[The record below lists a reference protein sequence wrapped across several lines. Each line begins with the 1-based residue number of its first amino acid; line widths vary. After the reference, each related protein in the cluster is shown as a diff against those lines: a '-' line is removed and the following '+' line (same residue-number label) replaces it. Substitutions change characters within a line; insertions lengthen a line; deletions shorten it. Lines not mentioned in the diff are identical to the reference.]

1 MRCTLCT
8 IARRKRRR
16 YLFIKRKQYL
26 FLENFQM
33 IKPKLT
39 RFKYFFLLTFLWTLS
54 ACENSS
60 LSNFDFDFRGN
71 SFDTSDAALQATQ
84 SRPKANELG
93 IISYPTYQIAIARR
107 DDTIES
113 MAERLGQNPGELARY
128 NGLAEGERLRNGEVL
143 ALPRTGSRGGQ
154 YLESSDEIEETTL
167 SKDINV
173 LELAD
178 NALKVA
184 GGAENNQLDRTSSD
198 TKNLMDPIKHSV
210 VRGETVFTISR
221 LYNISVRSLADWN
234 GLDSNYTLREKQ
246 ILIIPLVDKKA
257 AKNTQKEVV
266 ESAAP
271 APPSS
276 KKPQPRN
283 VNKQEFSESTKTKI
297 SVPENG
303 RMAYPLEGL
312 IIREYSKNIN
322 DGIDFTA
329 QAGTKVVAADTG
341 LVATVTEDINQIA
354 IVVLKH
360 PGNILTVY
368 ANLTNIKV
376 ATNQNVNRGDILG
389 EIPDGDPPYL
399 HFEIREG
406 FESVDPLEYLN
417 N

>member
-1 MRCTLCT
+1 
-8 IARRKRRR
+8 
-16 YLFIKRKQYL
+16 
-26 FLENFQM
+26 M

-39 RFKYFFLLTFLWTLS
+39 KFKYFFLLTILWALS

-93 IISYPTYQIAIARR
+93 IISYPTYQIAVARR

-184 GGAENNQLDRTSSD
+184 GGSANNQLDRTSSD
-198 TKNLMDPIKHSV
+198 AKNLMDPIKHNV

-234 GLDSNYTLREKQ
+234 GLDSDYTLREGQ

-257 AKNTQKEVV
+257 TKNTQKEID
-266 ESAAP
+266 ESAVP

-283 VNKQEFSESTKTKI
+283 VKTQEFSKSTDTKI

-303 RMAYPLEGL
+303 KMAYPLEGL
-312 IIREYSKNIN
+312 VIREYSKNIN

-329 QAGTKVVAADTG
+329 RAGTKVVAADTG

-376 ATNQNVNRGDILG
+376 STNQNVNRGDILG

>member
-1 MRCTLCT
+1 
-8 IARRKRRR
+8 
-16 YLFIKRKQYL
+16 
-26 FLENFQM
+26 M
-33 IKPKLT
+33 IKTKLT
-39 RFKYFFLLTFLWTLS
+39 KFKYFFLLTILWMLT
-54 ACENSS
+54 ACENSD

-93 IISYPTYQIAIARR
+93 IISYPTYQIAVARR

-184 GGAENNQLDRTSSD
+184 GGAGNNQLDRTSSD
-198 TKNLMDPIKHSV
+198 AKNLMDPIKHNV

-234 GLDSNYTLREKQ
+234 GLDSDYTLREGQ

-257 AKNTQKEVV
+257 TKNTQKEID
-266 ESAAP
+266 ESAVP

-283 VNKQEFSESTKTKI
+283 VNTQEFSKSTDTKI

-303 RMAYPLEGL
+303 KMAYPLEGL
-312 IIREYSKNIN
+312 VIREYSKNIN

-329 QAGTKVVAADTG
+329 RAGTKVVAADTG

-376 ATNQNVNRGDILG
+376 STNQNVNRGDILG

>member
-1 MRCTLCT
+1 
-8 IARRKRRR
+8 
-16 YLFIKRKQYL
+16 
-26 FLENFQM
+26 M

-39 RFKYFFLLTFLWTLS
+39 KFKYFFLLTILWALS

-93 IISYPTYQIAIARR
+93 IISYPTYQIAVARR

-128 NGLAEGERLRNGEVL
+128 NGLAEGERLRNREVL

-184 GGAENNQLDRTSSD
+184 GGSANNQLDRTSSD
-198 TKNLMDPIKHSV
+198 AKNLMDPIKHNV

-234 GLDSNYTLREKQ
+234 GLDSDYTLREGQ

-257 AKNTQKEVV
+257 TKNTQKEID
-266 ESAAP
+266 ESAVP

-283 VNKQEFSESTKTKI
+283 VNTQEFSKSTDTKI

-303 RMAYPLEGL
+303 KMAYPLEGL
-312 IIREYSKNIN
+312 VIREYSKNIN

-329 QAGTKVVAADTG
+329 RAGTKVVAADTG

-376 ATNQNVNRGDILG
+376 STNQNVNRGDILG

>member
-1 MRCTLCT
+1 
-8 IARRKRRR
+8 
-16 YLFIKRKQYL
+16 
-26 FLENFQM
+26 M

-39 RFKYFFLLTFLWTLS
+39 KFKYFFLLTILWALS

-93 IISYPTYQIAIARR
+93 IISYPTYQIAVARR

-184 GGAENNQLDRTSSD
+184 GGSANNQLDRTSSD
-198 TKNLMDPIKHSV
+198 AKNLMDPIKHNV

-234 GLDSNYTLREKQ
+234 GLDSDYTLREGQ

-257 AKNTQKEVV
+257 TKNTQKEIDQ
-266 ESAAP
+266 SAVP

-283 VNKQEFSESTKTKI
+283 VNTQEFSKSTDTKI
-297 SVPENG
+297 SVPEDG
-303 RMAYPLEGL
+303 KMAYPLEGL
-312 IIREYSKNIN
+312 VIREYSKNIN

-329 QAGTKVVAADTG
+329 RAGTKVVAADTG

-376 ATNQNVNRGDILG
+376 STNQNVNRGDILG

>member
-1 MRCTLCT
+1 
-8 IARRKRRR
+8 
-16 YLFIKRKQYL
+16 
-26 FLENFQM
+26 M

-39 RFKYFFLLTFLWTLS
+39 KFKYFFLLTILWALS

-93 IISYPTYQIAIARR
+93 IISYPTYQIAVARR

-184 GGAENNQLDRTSSD
+184 GGSANNQLDRTSSD
-198 TKNLMDPIKHSV
+198 AKNLMDPIKHNV

-234 GLDSNYTLREKQ
+234 GLDSDYTLREGQ

-257 AKNTQKEVV
+257 TQNTQKEID
-266 ESAAP
+266 ESAVP

-283 VNKQEFSESTKTKI
+283 VNTQEFSKSTDTKI

-303 RMAYPLEGL
+303 KMAYPLEGL
-312 IIREYSKNIN
+312 VIREYSKNIN

-329 QAGTKVVAADTG
+329 RAGTKVVAADTG

-360 PGNILTVY
+360 PENILTVY

-376 ATNQNVNRGDILG
+376 STNQNVNRGDILG

>member
-1 MRCTLCT
+1 
-8 IARRKRRR
+8 
-16 YLFIKRKQYL
+16 
-26 FLENFQM
+26 M

-39 RFKYFFLLTFLWTLS
+39 KFKYFFVLTILWTLS
-54 ACENSS
+54 ACDNSS

-93 IISYPTYQIAIARR
+93 IISYPTYQIAVARR

-113 MAERLGQNPGELARY
+113 MAERLGQDPGELARY

-184 GGAENNQLDRTSSD
+184 GGAGNNQLDRTSSD
-198 TKNLMDPIKHSV
+198 AKNLMDPIKHNV

-234 GLDSNYTLREKQ
+234 GLDSDYTLREGQ

-257 AKNTQKEVV
+257 TENTQKELV
-266 ESAAP
+266 ESVAP

-283 VNKQEFSESTKTKI
+283 VNKQEFSESTNTKI

-312 IIREYSKNIN
+312 VIREYSKNIN

-329 QAGTKVVAADTG
+329 KAGTKVVAADTG

-376 ATNQNVNRGDILG
+376 STNQNVNRGDILG

>member
-1 MRCTLCT
+1 
-8 IARRKRRR
+8 
-16 YLFIKRKQYL
+16 
-26 FLENFQM
+26 M

-39 RFKYFFLLTFLWTLS
+39 KFKYFFLLTILWALS

-93 IISYPTYQIAIARR
+93 IISYPTYQIAVARR

-143 ALPRTGSRGGQ
+143 ALPRTGSRGRQ
-154 YLESSDEIEETTL
+154 YLESSGEIEETTL

-184 GGAENNQLDRTSSD
+184 GGSANNQLDRTSSD
-198 TKNLMDPIKHSV
+198 AKNLMDPIKHNV

-234 GLDSNYTLREKQ
+234 GLDSDYTLREGQ

-257 AKNTQKEVV
+257 TKNTQKEID
-266 ESAAP
+266 ESAVP

-283 VNKQEFSESTKTKI
+283 VKTQEFSKSTDTKI

-303 RMAYPLEGL
+303 KMAYPLEGL
-312 IIREYSKNIN
+312 VIREYSKNIN

-329 QAGTKVVAADTG
+329 RAGTKVVAADTG

-376 ATNQNVNRGDILG
+376 STNQNVNRGDILG

>member
-1 MRCTLCT
+1 
-8 IARRKRRR
+8 
-16 YLFIKRKQYL
+16 
-26 FLENFQM
+26 M

-39 RFKYFFLLTFLWTLS
+39 KFKYFFLLTILWALS

-93 IISYPTYQIAIARR
+93 IISYPTYQIAVARR

-184 GGAENNQLDRTSSD
+184 GGAGNNQLDRTSSD
-198 TKNLMDPIKHSV
+198 AKNLMDPIKHNV

-234 GLDSNYTLREKQ
+234 GLDSDYTLREGQ

-257 AKNTQKEVV
+257 TKNTQKEID
-266 ESAAP
+266 ESAVP

-283 VNKQEFSESTKTKI
+283 VNTQEFSKSTDTKI

-303 RMAYPLEGL
+303 KMAYPLEGL
-312 IIREYSKNIN
+312 VIREYSKNIN

-329 QAGTKVVAADTG
+329 RAGTKVVAADTG

-376 ATNQNVNRGDILG
+376 STNQNVNRGDILG

>member
-1 MRCTLCT
+1 
-8 IARRKRRR
+8 
-16 YLFIKRKQYL
+16 
-26 FLENFQM
+26 M

-39 RFKYFFLLTFLWTLS
+39 KFKYFFLLTILWTLS

-93 IISYPTYQIAIARR
+93 IISYPTYQIAVARR

-184 GGAENNQLDRTSSD
+184 GGSANNQLDRTSSD
-198 TKNLMDPIKHSV
+198 AKNLMDPIKHNV

-234 GLDSNYTLREKQ
+234 GLDSDYTLREGQ

-257 AKNTQKEVV
+257 TKNTQKEID
-266 ESAAP
+266 ESAVP

-283 VNKQEFSESTKTKI
+283 VNTQEFSKSTDTKI

-303 RMAYPLEGL
+303 KMAYPLEGL
-312 IIREYSKNIN
+312 VIREYSKNIN

-329 QAGTKVVAADTG
+329 RAGTKVVAADTG

-376 ATNQNVNRGDILG
+376 STNQNVNRGDILG
-389 EIPDGDPPYL
+389 EIPNGDPPYL

>member
-1 MRCTLCT
+1 
-8 IARRKRRR
+8 
-16 YLFIKRKQYL
+16 
-26 FLENFQM
+26 M

-39 RFKYFFLLTFLWTLS
+39 KFKYFFLLTILWALS

-84 SRPKANELG
+84 SRPKASELG

-184 GGAENNQLDRTSSD
+184 GGSANNQLDRTSSD
-198 TKNLMDPIKHSV
+198 AKNLMDPIKHNV

-234 GLDSNYTLREKQ
+234 GLDSDYTLREGQ

-257 AKNTQKEVV
+257 IKNTQKEID
-266 ESAAP
+266 ESAVP

-283 VNKQEFSESTKTKI
+283 VNPQEFSKSIDTKI

-303 RMAYPLEGL
+303 KMAYPLEGL
-312 IIREYSKNIN
+312 VIREYSKNIN

-329 QAGTKVVAADTG
+329 RAGTKVVAADTG

-376 ATNQNVNRGDILG
+376 STNQNVNRGDILG

>member
-1 MRCTLCT
+1 
-8 IARRKRRR
+8 
-16 YLFIKRKQYL
+16 
-26 FLENFQM
+26 M

-39 RFKYFFLLTFLWTLS
+39 KFKYFFLLTILWALS

-93 IISYPTYQIAIARR
+93 IISYPTYQIAVARR

-184 GGAENNQLDRTSSD
+184 GGSANNQLDRTSSD
-198 TKNLMDPIKHSV
+198 AKNLMDPIKHNV

-234 GLDSNYTLREKQ
+234 GLDSDYTLREGQ

-257 AKNTQKEVV
+257 TKNTQKEIDQ
-266 ESAAP
+266 SAVP

-283 VNKQEFSESTKTKI
+283 VNTQEFSKSTDTKI
-297 SVPENG
+297 SVPEDG
-303 RMAYPLEGL
+303 KMAYPLEGL
-312 IIREYSKNIN
+312 VIREYSKNIN

-329 QAGTKVVAADTG
+329 RAGTKVVAADTG

-376 ATNQNVNRGDILG
+376 STNQNVNRGDILG
-389 EIPDGDPPYL
+389 EIPNGDPPYL

>member
-1 MRCTLCT
+1 
-8 IARRKRRR
+8 
-16 YLFIKRKQYL
+16 
-26 FLENFQM
+26 M

-39 RFKYFFLLTFLWTLS
+39 KFKYFFLLTILWALS

-93 IISYPTYQIAIARR
+93 IISYPTYQIAVARR

-184 GGAENNQLDRTSSD
+184 GGSANNQLDRTSSD
-198 TKNLMDPIKHSV
+198 AKNLMDPIKHNV

-234 GLDSNYTLREKQ
+234 GLDSDYTLREGQ

-257 AKNTQKEVV
+257 IKNTQKEID
-266 ESAAP
+266 ESAVP

-283 VNKQEFSESTKTKI
+283 VNTQEFSKSTDTKI

-303 RMAYPLEGL
+303 KMAYPLEGL
-312 IIREYSKNIN
+312 VIREYSKNIN

-329 QAGTKVVAADTG
+329 RAGTKVVAADTG

-376 ATNQNVNRGDILG
+376 STNQNVNRGDILG

>member
-1 MRCTLCT
+1 
-8 IARRKRRR
+8 
-16 YLFIKRKQYL
+16 
-26 FLENFQM
+26 M

-39 RFKYFFLLTFLWTLS
+39 KFKYFFLLTILWALS

-60 LSNFDFDFRGN
+60 LINFDFDFRGN

-93 IISYPTYQIAIARR
+93 IISYPTYQIAVARR

-184 GGAENNQLDRTSSD
+184 GGAGNNQLDRTSSD
-198 TKNLMDPIKHSV
+198 AKNLMDPIKHNV

-234 GLDSNYTLREKQ
+234 GLDSDYTLREGQ

-257 AKNTQKEVV
+257 TKNTQKEID
-266 ESAAP
+266 ESAVP

-283 VNKQEFSESTKTKI
+283 VNTQEFSKSIDTKI

-303 RMAYPLEGL
+303 KMAYPLEGL
-312 IIREYSKNIN
+312 VIREYSKNIN

-329 QAGTKVVAADTG
+329 RAGTKVVAADTG

-376 ATNQNVNRGDILG
+376 STNQNVNRGDILG

>member
-1 MRCTLCT
+1 
-8 IARRKRRR
+8 
-16 YLFIKRKQYL
+16 
-26 FLENFQM
+26 M

-39 RFKYFFLLTFLWTLS
+39 KFKYFFLLTILWALS
-54 ACENSS
+54 ACENSA
-60 LSNFDFDFRGN
+60 LINFDFDFRGN

-93 IISYPTYQIAIARR
+93 IISYPTYQIAVARR

-184 GGAENNQLDRTSSD
+184 GGSANNQLDRTSSD
-198 TKNLMDPIKHSV
+198 AKNLMDPIKHNV

-234 GLDSNYTLREKQ
+234 GLDSDYTLREGQ

-257 AKNTQKEVV
+257 TKNTQKEID
-266 ESAAP
+266 ESAVP

-283 VNKQEFSESTKTKI
+283 VNTQEFSKSTDTKI

-303 RMAYPLEGL
+303 KMAYPLEGL
-312 IIREYSKNIN
+312 VIREYSKNIN

-329 QAGTKVVAADTG
+329 RAGTKVVAVDTG

-376 ATNQNVNRGDILG
+376 STNQNVNRGDILG

>member
-1 MRCTLCT
+1 
-8 IARRKRRR
+8 
-16 YLFIKRKQYL
+16 
-26 FLENFQM
+26 M

-39 RFKYFFLLTFLWTLS
+39 KFKYFFLLTILWALS

-93 IISYPTYQIAIARR
+93 IISYPTYQIAVARR

-154 YLESSDEIEETTL
+154 YLERSDEIEETTL
-167 SKDINV
+167 SRDINV

-184 GGAENNQLDRTSSD
+184 GGAGNNQLDRTSSD
-198 TKNLMDPIKHSV
+198 AKNLMDPIKHNV

-234 GLDSNYTLREKQ
+234 GLDSDYTLREGQ

-257 AKNTQKEVV
+257 IKNTQKEID
-266 ESAAP
+266 ESAVP

-283 VNKQEFSESTKTKI
+283 VNTQEFSKSTDTKI

-303 RMAYPLEGL
+303 KMAYPLEGL
-312 IIREYSKNIN
+312 VIREYSKNIN

-329 QAGTKVVAADTG
+329 RAGTKVVAADTG

-376 ATNQNVNRGDILG
+376 STNQNVNRGDILG

>member
-1 MRCTLCT
+1 
-8 IARRKRRR
+8 
-16 YLFIKRKQYL
+16 
-26 FLENFQM
+26 M

-39 RFKYFFLLTFLWTLS
+39 KFKYFFLLTILWALS
-54 ACENSS
+54 ACENSA
-60 LSNFDFDFRGN
+60 LINVDFDFRGN

-93 IISYPTYQIAIARR
+93 IISYPTYQIAVARR

-184 GGAENNQLDRTSSD
+184 GGSANNQLDRTSSD
-198 TKNLMDPIKHSV
+198 AKNLMDPIKHNV

-234 GLDSNYTLREKQ
+234 GLDSDYTLREGQ

-257 AKNTQKEVV
+257 TKNTQKEID
-266 ESAAP
+266 ESAVP

-283 VNKQEFSESTKTKI
+283 VNTQEFSKSTDTKI

-303 RMAYPLEGL
+303 KMAYPLEGL
-312 IIREYSKNIN
+312 VIREYSKNIN

-329 QAGTKVVAADTG
+329 RAGTKVVAVDTG

-376 ATNQNVNRGDILG
+376 STNQNVNRGDILG

>member
-1 MRCTLCT
+1 
-8 IARRKRRR
+8 
-16 YLFIKRKQYL
+16 
-26 FLENFQM
+26 M

-39 RFKYFFLLTFLWTLS
+39 KFKYFFLLTILWALS

-71 SFDTSDAALQATQ
+71 SFDTSDAARQATQ

-93 IISYPTYQIAIARR
+93 IISYPTYQIAVARR

-184 GGAENNQLDRTSSD
+184 GGSANNQLDRTSSD
-198 TKNLMDPIKHSV
+198 AKNLMDPIKHNV

-234 GLDSNYTLREKQ
+234 GLDSDYTLREGQ

-257 AKNTQKEVV
+257 TKNTQKEIDQ
-266 ESAAP
+266 SAVP

-283 VNKQEFSESTKTKI
+283 VNTQEFSKSTDTKI

-303 RMAYPLEGL
+303 KMAYPLEGL
-312 IIREYSKNIN
+312 VIREYSKNIN

-329 QAGTKVVAADTG
+329 RAGTKVVAADTG

-376 ATNQNVNRGDILG
+376 STNQNVNRGDILG

>member
-1 MRCTLCT
+1 
-8 IARRKRRR
+8 
-16 YLFIKRKQYL
+16 
-26 FLENFQM
+26 M

-39 RFKYFFLLTFLWTLS
+39 KFKYFFLLTILWALS

-93 IISYPTYQIAIARR
+93 IISYPTYQIAVARR

-184 GGAENNQLDRTSSD
+184 GGSANNQLDRTSSD
-198 TKNLMDPIKHSV
+198 AKNLMDPIKHNV

-234 GLDSNYTLREKQ
+234 GLDSDYTLREGQ

-257 AKNTQKEVV
+257 TKNTQKEID
-266 ESAAP
+266 ESAVP

-283 VNKQEFSESTKTKI
+283 VNTQEFSKSTDTKI

-312 IIREYSKNIN
+312 VIREYSKNIN

-329 QAGTKVVAADTG
+329 RAGTKVVAADTG

-376 ATNQNVNRGDILG
+376 STNQNVNRGDILG

>member
-1 MRCTLCT
+1 
-8 IARRKRRR
+8 
-16 YLFIKRKQYL
+16 
-26 FLENFQM
+26 M
-33 IKPKLT
+33 IKLKFT
-39 RFKYFFLLTFLWTLS
+39 KFKYFFLLTILWALS

-93 IISYPTYQIAIARR
+93 IISYPTYQIAVARR

-184 GGAENNQLDRTSSD
+184 GGSANNQLDRTSSD
-198 TKNLMDPIKHSV
+198 AKNLMDPIKHNV

-234 GLDSNYTLREKQ
+234 GLDSDYTLREGQ

-257 AKNTQKEVV
+257 TKNTQKEID
-266 ESAAP
+266 ESAVP

-283 VNKQEFSESTKTKI
+283 VNTQEFSKSTDTKI

-303 RMAYPLEGL
+303 KMAYPLEGL
-312 IIREYSKNIN
+312 VIREYSKNIN

-329 QAGTKVVAADTG
+329 RAGTKVVAADTG

-376 ATNQNVNRGDILG
+376 STNQNVNRGDILG

>member
-1 MRCTLCT
+1 
-8 IARRKRRR
+8 
-16 YLFIKRKQYL
+16 
-26 FLENFQM
+26 M

-39 RFKYFFLLTFLWTLS
+39 KFKYFFLLTILWALS

-113 MAERLGQNPGELARY
+113 MAERLGQDPGELARY

-184 GGAENNQLDRTSSD
+184 GGSANNQLDRTSSD
-198 TKNLMDPIKHSV
+198 AKNLMDPIKHSV

-234 GLDSNYTLREKQ
+234 GLDSDYTLREGQ

-257 AKNTQKEVV
+257 TKNTQKEVV
-266 ESAAP
+266 ESVAP

-283 VNKQEFSESTKTKI
+283 VNKQEFSESTNTKI

-312 IIREYSKNIN
+312 VIREYSKNIN

-329 QAGTKVVAADTG
+329 RAGTKVVAADTG

-376 ATNQNVNRGDILG
+376 STNQNVNRGDILG

>member
-1 MRCTLCT
+1 
-8 IARRKRRR
+8 
-16 YLFIKRKQYL
+16 
-26 FLENFQM
+26 M

-39 RFKYFFLLTFLWTLS
+39 KFKYFFLLTILWALS

-93 IISYPTYQIAIARR
+93 IISYPTYQIAVARR

-113 MAERLGQNPGELARY
+113 MAERLGQDPGELARY

-184 GGAENNQLDRTSSD
+184 GGSANNQLDRTSSD
-198 TKNLMDPIKHSV
+198 AKNLMDPIKHNV

-234 GLDSNYTLREKQ
+234 GLDSDYTLREGQ

-257 AKNTQKEVV
+257 TKNTQKEID
-266 ESAAP
+266 ESAVP

-283 VNKQEFSESTKTKI
+283 VNTQEFSKSTDTKI

-303 RMAYPLEGL
+303 KMAYPLEGL
-312 IIREYSKNIN
+312 VIREYSKNIN

-329 QAGTKVVAADTG
+329 RAGTKVVAADTG

-368 ANLTNIKV
+368 ANLTNINV
-376 ATNQNVNRGDILG
+376 STNQNVNRGDILG

>member
-1 MRCTLCT
+1 
-8 IARRKRRR
+8 
-16 YLFIKRKQYL
+16 
-26 FLENFQM
+26 M

-39 RFKYFFLLTFLWTLS
+39 KFKYFFLLTILWALS

-113 MAERLGQNPGELARY
+113 MAERLGQNPRELARY

-184 GGAENNQLDRTSSD
+184 GGSANNQLDRTSSD
-198 TKNLMDPIKHSV
+198 AKNLMDPIKHNV

-234 GLDSNYTLREKQ
+234 GLDSDYTLREGQ

-257 AKNTQKEVV
+257 TKNTQKEID
-266 ESAAP
+266 ESAVP

-283 VNKQEFSESTKTKI
+283 VNTQEFSKSTDTKI

-303 RMAYPLEGL
+303 KMAYPLEGL
-312 IIREYSKNIN
+312 VIREYSKNIN

-329 QAGTKVVAADTG
+329 RAGTKVVAADTG

-376 ATNQNVNRGDILG
+376 STNQNVNRGDILG

>member
-1 MRCTLCT
+1 
-8 IARRKRRR
+8 
-16 YLFIKRKQYL
+16 
-26 FLENFQM
+26 M

-39 RFKYFFLLTFLWTLS
+39 KFKYFFLLTILWALS

-93 IISYPTYQIAIARR
+93 IISYPTYQIAIARAN
-107 DDTIES
+107 DTIES

-184 GGAENNQLDRTSSD
+184 GGAENNQVDRTSSD
-198 TKNLMDPIKHSV
+198 AKNLMDPIKHNV

-234 GLDSNYTLREKQ
+234 GLDSDYTLREGQ

-257 AKNTQKEVV
+257 TKNTQKEID
-266 ESAAP
+266 ESAVP

-283 VNKQEFSESTKTKI
+283 VNTQEFSKSTDTKI

-303 RMAYPLEGL
+303 KMAYPLEGL
-312 IIREYSKNIN
+312 VIREYSKNIN

-329 QAGTKVVAADTG
+329 RAGTKVVAADTG

-376 ATNQNVNRGDILG
+376 STNQNVNRGDILG

>member
-1 MRCTLCT
+1 
-8 IARRKRRR
+8 
-16 YLFIKRKQYL
+16 
-26 FLENFQM
+26 M

-39 RFKYFFLLTFLWTLS
+39 KFKYFFLLTILWALS

-93 IISYPTYQIAIARR
+93 IISYPTYQIAVARR

-184 GGAENNQLDRTSSD
+184 GGSANNQLDRTSSD
-198 TKNLMDPIKHSV
+198 AKNLMEPIKHNV

-234 GLDSNYTLREKQ
+234 GLDSDYTLREGQ

-257 AKNTQKEVV
+257 TKNTQKEID
-266 ESAAP
+266 ESAVP

-283 VNKQEFSESTKTKI
+283 VNTQEFSKSTDTKI
-297 SVPENG
+297 SAPENG
-303 RMAYPLEGL
+303 KMAYPLEGL
-312 IIREYSKNIN
+312 VIREYSKNIN

-329 QAGTKVVAADTG
+329 RAGTKVVAADTG

-376 ATNQNVNRGDILG
+376 STNQNVNRGDILG

>member
-1 MRCTLCT
+1 
-8 IARRKRRR
+8 
-16 YLFIKRKQYL
+16 
-26 FLENFQM
+26 M

-39 RFKYFFLLTFLWTLS
+39 KFKYFFLLTILWTS
-54 ACENSS
+54 SSCENSA
-60 LSNFDFDFRGN
+60 LNNFDFDFRGN

-84 SRPKANELG
+84 SRPKADELG

-107 DDTIES
+107 SDTIES
-113 MAERLGQNPGELARY
+113 MAERLGQNPSELARY

-143 ALPRTGSRGGQ
+143 ALPKTGTRGGQ
-154 YLESSDEIEETTL
+154 YLETSDEIEETTL
-167 SKDINV
+167 SRDINV

-184 GGAENNQLDRTSSD
+184 GGARNNQLDRTSSD
-198 TKNLMDPIKHSV
+198 AKNLMDPIKHNV
-210 VRGETVFTISR
+210 VRGETVFIISR

-234 GLDSNYTLREKQ
+234 GLDSDYTLREGQ
-246 ILIIPLVDKKA
+246 ILIVPLVDKKA
-257 AKNTQKEVV
+257 TKNTKKKVV
-266 ESAAP
+266 KSVAP
-271 APPSS
+271 PPPSS

-283 VNKQEFSESTKTKI
+283 MNNQEYSESSNNKI
-297 SVPENG
+297 SVPESG

-312 IIREYSKNIN
+312 VIREYSKNIN

-354 IVVLKH
+354 IIVLKH

-368 ANLTNIKV
+368 ANLTNINV
-376 ATNQNVNRGDILG
+376 STNQNVNRGDILG
-389 EIPDGDPPYL
+389 EIPNGDPPYL

>member
-1 MRCTLCT
+1 
-8 IARRKRRR
+8 
-16 YLFIKRKQYL
+16 
-26 FLENFQM
+26 M

-39 RFKYFFLLTFLWTLS
+39 KFKYFFLLIILWALS

-93 IISYPTYQIAIARR
+93 IISYPTYQIAVARR

-184 GGAENNQLDRTSSD
+184 GGSANNQLDRTSSD
-198 TKNLMDPIKHSV
+198 AKNLMDPIKHNV

-234 GLDSNYTLREKQ
+234 GLDSDYTLREGQ

-257 AKNTQKEVV
+257 TKNTQKEID
-266 ESAAP
+266 ESAVP

-283 VNKQEFSESTKTKI
+283 LNTQEFSKSTDTKI

-303 RMAYPLEGL
+303 KMAYPLEGL
-312 IIREYSKNIN
+312 VIREYSKNIN

-329 QAGTKVVAADTG
+329 RAGTKVVAADTG

-376 ATNQNVNRGDILG
+376 STNQNVNRGDILG

>member
-1 MRCTLCT
+1 
-8 IARRKRRR
+8 
-16 YLFIKRKQYL
+16 
-26 FLENFQM
+26 M

-39 RFKYFFLLTFLWTLS
+39 KFKYFFLLTILWALS

-71 SFDTSDAALQATQ
+71 SFDTSDAARQATQ

-93 IISYPTYQIAIARR
+93 IISYPTYQIAVARR

-113 MAERLGQNPGELARY
+113 MAERLGQDPGELARY

-184 GGAENNQLDRTSSD
+184 GGAGNNQLDRTSSD
-198 TKNLMDPIKHSV
+198 AKNLMDPIKHNV

-234 GLDSNYTLREKQ
+234 GLDSDYTLREGQ

-257 AKNTQKEVV
+257 TQNTQKEVV
-266 ESAAP
+266 ESEAP

-283 VNKQEFSESTKTKI
+283 VNKQEFSESTNTKI

-312 IIREYSKNIN
+312 VIREYSKNIN

-360 PGNILTVY
+360 PENILTVY

-376 ATNQNVNRGDILG
+376 STNQNVNRGDILG

>member
-1 MRCTLCT
+1 
-8 IARRKRRR
+8 
-16 YLFIKRKQYL
+16 
-26 FLENFQM
+26 M

-39 RFKYFFLLTFLWTLS
+39 KLKYFFLLTILWALS

-93 IISYPTYQIAIARR
+93 IISYPTYQIAVARR

-184 GGAENNQLDRTSSD
+184 GGSANNQLDRTSSD
-198 TKNLMDPIKHSV
+198 AKNLMDPIKHNV

-234 GLDSNYTLREKQ
+234 GLDSDYTLREGQ

-257 AKNTQKEVV
+257 TKNTQKEVV

-283 VNKQEFSESTKTKI
+283 VNKQEFSETTNTKI

-312 IIREYSKNIN
+312 VIREYSKNIN

-329 QAGTKVVAADTG
+329 RAGTKVVAADTG

-376 ATNQNVNRGDILG
+376 STNQNVNRGDILG
-389 EIPDGDPPYL
+389 EIPNGDPPYL

>member
-1 MRCTLCT
+1 
-8 IARRKRRR
+8 
-16 YLFIKRKQYL
+16 
-26 FLENFQM
+26 M

-39 RFKYFFLLTFLWTLS
+39 KFKYFFLLTILWALS

-60 LSNFDFDFRGN
+60 LINFDFDFRGN

-93 IISYPTYQIAIARR
+93 IISYPTYQIAVARR

-184 GGAENNQLDRTSSD
+184 GGSANNQLDRTSSD
-198 TKNLMDPIKHSV
+198 AKNLMDPIKHNV

-234 GLDSNYTLREKQ
+234 GLDSDYTLREGQ

-257 AKNTQKEVV
+257 TKNTQKEID
-266 ESAAP
+266 ESAVP

-283 VNKQEFSESTKTKI
+283 VNTQEFSKSTDTKI
-297 SVPENG
+297 SVPEDG
-303 RMAYPLEGL
+303 KMAYPLEGL
-312 IIREYSKNIN
+312 VIREYSKNIN

-329 QAGTKVVAADTG
+329 RAGTKVVAADTG

-376 ATNQNVNRGDILG
+376 STNQNVNRGDILG

>member
-1 MRCTLCT
+1 
-8 IARRKRRR
+8 
-16 YLFIKRKQYL
+16 
-26 FLENFQM
+26 M

-39 RFKYFFLLTFLWTLS
+39 KFKYFFLLTILWALS
-54 ACENSS
+54 SCENSS

-93 IISYPTYQIAIARR
+93 IISYPTYQIAVARR

-184 GGAENNQLDRTSSD
+184 GGSANNQLDRTSSD
-198 TKNLMDPIKHSV
+198 AKNLMDPIKHNV

-234 GLDSNYTLREKQ
+234 GLDSDYTLREGQ

-257 AKNTQKEVV
+257 TKNTQKEID
-266 ESAAP
+266 ESAVP

-283 VNKQEFSESTKTKI
+283 VNTQEFSKSTDTKI

-303 RMAYPLEGL
+303 KMAYPLEGL
-312 IIREYSKNIN
+312 VIREYSKNIN

-329 QAGTKVVAADTG
+329 RAGTKVVAADTG

-376 ATNQNVNRGDILG
+376 STNQNVNRGDILG

>member
-1 MRCTLCT
+1 
-8 IARRKRRR
+8 
-16 YLFIKRKQYL
+16 
-26 FLENFQM
+26 M

-39 RFKYFFLLTFLWTLS
+39 KFKYFVLLTILWALS

-93 IISYPTYQIAIARR
+93 IISYPTYQIAVARR

-113 MAERLGQNPGELARY
+113 MAERLGQDPGELARY

-154 YLESSDEIEETTL
+154 YLESSDEIEETKL

-184 GGAENNQLDRTSSD
+184 GGAGNNQLDRTSSD
-198 TKNLMDPIKHSV
+198 ATNLMDPIKHNV

-234 GLDSNYTLREKQ
+234 GLDSDYSLREGQ

-257 AKNTQKEVV
+257 TKNTQKEVV

-283 VNKQEFSESTKTKI
+283 VNKQEFSESTNTKI

-312 IIREYSKNIN
+312 VIREYSKNIN

-329 QAGTKVVAADTG
+329 QAGTKVVAAGTG

-376 ATNQNVNRGDILG
+376 STNQNVNRGDILG

>member
-1 MRCTLCT
+1 
-8 IARRKRRR
+8 
-16 YLFIKRKQYL
+16 
-26 FLENFQM
+26 M

-39 RFKYFFLLTFLWTLS
+39 KFKYFFLLTILWALS

-93 IISYPTYQIAIARR
+93 IISYPTYQIAVARR

-113 MAERLGQNPGELARY
+113 MAERLRQDPGELARY

-154 YLESSDEIEETTL
+154 YLESSDEIEETKL

-184 GGAENNQLDRTSSD
+184 GGAGNNQLDRTSSD
-198 TKNLMDPIKHSV
+198 AKNLMDPIKHNV

-234 GLDSNYTLREKQ
+234 GLDSDYTLREGQ

-257 AKNTQKEVV
+257 TQNTQKEVV
-266 ESAAP
+266 ESEAP

-283 VNKQEFSESTKTKI
+283 VNKQEFSESTNTKI

-312 IIREYSKNIN
+312 VIREYSKNIN

-329 QAGTKVVAADTG
+329 QAGTKVVAAGTG

-376 ATNQNVNRGDILG
+376 STNQNVNRGDILG

>member
-1 MRCTLCT
+1 
-8 IARRKRRR
+8 
-16 YLFIKRKQYL
+16 
-26 FLENFQM
+26 M
-33 IKPKLT
+33 IKPKFT
-39 RFKYFFLLTFLWTLS
+39 KFKYFFLLTILWALS

-93 IISYPTYQIAIARR
+93 IISYPTYQIAVARR

-184 GGAENNQLDRTSSD
+184 GGSANNQLDRTSSD
-198 TKNLMDPIKHSV
+198 AKNLMEPIKHNV

-234 GLDSNYTLREKQ
+234 GLDSDYTLREGQ

-257 AKNTQKEVV
+257 TKNTQKEID
-266 ESAAP
+266 ESAVP

-283 VNKQEFSESTKTKI
+283 VNTQEFSKSTDTKI

-303 RMAYPLEGL
+303 KMAYPLEGL
-312 IIREYSKNIN
+312 VIREYSKNIN

-329 QAGTKVVAADTG
+329 RAGTKVVAADTG

-376 ATNQNVNRGDILG
+376 STNQNVNRGDILG
-389 EIPDGDPPYL
+389 EIPNGDPPYL

>member
-1 MRCTLCT
+1 
-8 IARRKRRR
+8 
-16 YLFIKRKQYL
+16 
-26 FLENFQM
+26 M
-33 IKPKLT
+33 IKPKST
-39 RFKYFFLLTFLWTLS
+39 KFKYFFLLTILWALS

-93 IISYPTYQIAIARR
+93 IISYPTYQIAVARR

-184 GGAENNQLDRTSSD
+184 GGSANNQLDRTSSD
-198 TKNLMDPIKHSV
+198 AKNLMDPIKHNV

-234 GLDSNYTLREKQ
+234 GLDSDYTLREGQ

-257 AKNTQKEVV
+257 TKNTQKEID
-266 ESAAP
+266 ESAVP

-283 VNKQEFSESTKTKI
+283 VKTQEFSKSTDTKI

-303 RMAYPLEGL
+303 KMAYPLEGL
-312 IIREYSKNIN
+312 VIREYSKNIN

-329 QAGTKVVAADTG
+329 RAGTKVVAADTG

-376 ATNQNVNRGDILG
+376 STNQNVNRGDILG